1 MELSDTS
8 SPDAAGV
15 VHDETY
21 FFYDCDCEFLA
32 GGVIFKLH
40 RLMLCR
46 DPDSMFRGI
55 FSVPQGTLTETVSP
69 IKADDSAEEFRALCW
84 ALYALPTEIQMQNEQ
99 GTDLARLVAV
109 ARMGHKYTL
118 SSFEKWALNIVW
130 IHCQPGM
137 DYLDTCSQDMLCEIF
152 EAAEK
157 GGRQDLCGL
166 VEQRW
171 LRRLKSGQLPLRHAL
186 DFGEMHHRRAFLG
199 DAYYQQALDLKSLA
213 SIKDWSAAADFS
225 QSNLTHEQLHRLLSG
240 YCSLALAWERFRRT
254 PVPSK
259 QTCRSWKQRH
269 PSSLVHVLR
278 FDSDSVKPL
287 DILKELKAAKE
298 KCASDNGSGCT
309 CMEEVLDNFISTF
322 PLFIHDHFLGQATE
336 YIA

>member
-1 MELSDTS
+1 
-8 SPDAAGV
+8 
-15 VHDETY
+15 DETY
-21 FFYDCDCEFLA
+21 FFDNGDCEFLA
-32 GGVIFKLH
+32 GSVIFRLH

-46 DPDSMFRGI
+46 DPDSMFRGM
-55 FSVPQGTLTETVSP
+55 FDVPQGTLTETVST

-84 ALYALPTEIQMQNEQ
+84 ALYALPTEIQLQNEQ
-99 GTDLARLVAV
+99 GTDLARLLAV
-109 ARMGHKYTL
+109 ARMCHKYTL
-118 SSFEKWALNIVW
+118 SSFEKWALNMVW

-171 LRRLKSGQLPLRHAL
+171 LRRLKSGKLPLRHAL

-213 SIKDWSAAADFS
+213 SIKDGSAAADFS

-240 YCSLALAWERFRRT
+240 YCSLALAWER
-254 PVPSK
+254 
-259 QTCRSWKQRH
+259 
-269 PSSLVHVLR
+269 
-278 FDSDSVKPL
+278 
-287 DILKELKAAKE
+287 
-298 KCASDNGSGCT
+298 
-309 CMEEVLDNFISTF
+309 
-322 PLFIHDHFLGQATE
+322 
-336 YIA
+336 Y